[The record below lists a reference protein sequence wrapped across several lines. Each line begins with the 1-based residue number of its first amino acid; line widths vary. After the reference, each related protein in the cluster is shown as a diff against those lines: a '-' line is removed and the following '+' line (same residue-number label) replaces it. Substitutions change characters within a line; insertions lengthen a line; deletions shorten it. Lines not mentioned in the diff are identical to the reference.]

1 MAEQVIIEFISDVSQ
16 LAPAVDQLEKMGKV
30 EKSTAE
36 QFKSTNTEVLKHV
49 KTLEAVNATMGK
61 IGQSG
66 VPLKKT
72 LVDLGAQVKGL
83 SKSFMKDFQQGA
95 KDALHAA
102 GVSAEEFENALNNV
116 TKESTSLKAQLR
128 EMVAALAQMKVSG
141 QDNTEQYRA
150 LAQQAGQL
158 KDAIADANQE
168 VKNFGSDTST
178 LDGVLSLAGGI
189 AGGFAAVQGAA
200 ALFGDESEEL
210 QQTLLRVNAAMA
222 ILQGLQQLQVV
233 LQKESAAATLA
244 NTIATKAQTAATVIY
259 NFVVGSSIGL
269 MKAFRIALA
278 ATGVGLLVLGIVAL
292 VNAFKS
298 SNKELER
305 ANQLLEQQKNL
316 VEAYNEGVK
325 SGIAIEEARA
335 QAAGKSQSD
344 LIRIQ
349 GRGLQIQRAG
359 LIESNQLLAQQR
371 DSLDRSSA
379 AWALLNAQ
387 IFENTQTIR
396 GLDNDIL
403 VKRIELEHTIAQEA
417 LQANVDVAQAR
428 LDGARKNSA
437 AEFSLQR
444 QLERQKAELE
454 IFSAGQ
460 NAAKIIEIRAG
471 LNKKLRDIDR
481 AEREESQKEI
491 LAGIETQ
498 LLEAQAKSKAINE
511 RNTQE
516 EVDLQKKLILTK
528 AKFEAQAEGL
538 NQKQITEIR
547 TKGILDAAKLQRDF
561 NKQSNKEVLE
571 DFISR
576 NNAELQ
582 KVNISEADKLS
593 IIEDNIIAAAQIEL
607 DANEGLSAKIKEI
620 NAKRDRDIKEVR
632 LASIRAVVEYELQLS
647 AAIGGPEQRRLQAVQ
662 DNEKEILRVRI
673 AAIDELLRINSS
685 AIEKRIAALNKERQQ
700 GLIGQ
705 EEYNLSYEK
714 LIDDQAKLFEDAE
727 KKKQDIIKSTTELAK
742 QQAIEL
748 TQTILDVTSEVIGV
762 LDSLF
767 QLQASKENASL
778 EERKNRLQEL
788 RDAGA
793 ITEKEAIVRQKRLE
807 ADERRIKQQQA
818 QREKSV
824 AVFNAAIAI
833 PQAVLKGL
841 TTGGPILAAIYGAL
855 AAAQLAIVASR
866 PLPKFGKG
874 KKNKYEGFGEVGET
888 GTELIQSGGRM
899 YVADK
904 RQIVWLGKDDKVFNP
919 QETIQMLSGSPV
931 NTEKIMPAAS
941 SSKGLKIDY
950 DKFGKAVAKHV
961 STNVY
966 VDGVH
971 EQQIKQQQF
980 TEWQTKR
987 RSWG

>member
-30 EKSTAE
+30 EKSTADH
-36 QFKSTNTEVLKHV
+36 FKSTNTEVLKHV

-72 LVDLGAQVKGL
+72 LVDLGTQVKGL

-102 GVSAEEFENALNNV
+102 GVSAEGFENALNGV
-116 TKESTSLKAQLR
+116 TQESTSLKAQLR

-141 QDNTEQYRA
+141 QDNTAEYKA

-178 LDGVLSLAGGI
+178 LDGVISLAGGI

-210 QQTLLRVNAAMA
+210 QKTLLRVNAAMA

-244 NTIATKAQTAATVIY
+244 NTIATKAQIGVQTLF
-259 NFVVGSSIGL
+259 NFVVGTSTGL
-269 MKAFRIALA
+269 LKAFRIALA
-278 ATGVGLLVLGIVAL
+278 ATGVGLLVIGIIAL
-292 VNAFKS
+292 VDALKS
-298 SNKELER
+298 SNEELEK
-305 ANQLLEQQKNL
+305 ANLLLEQQKNL
-316 VEAYNEGVK
+316 VDAYNEGVQQ
-325 SGIAIEEARA
+325 GVEIEEARA
-335 QAAGKSQSD
+335 EAAGKAQSEI
-344 LIRIQ
+344 IRIQ
-349 GRGLQIQRAG
+349 GRGLQAQRKT
-359 LIESNQLLAQQR
+359 LIESNQLLSEQQR
-371 DSLDRSSA
+371 LLSNTSEEYGK
-379 AWALLNAQ
+379 LNAQ
-387 IFENTQTIR
+387 ILENTAAINSIDNQILIKR
-396 GLDNDIL
+396 INLEKQLADEQAEALKKRQDAAKKAAEDAEKLARERRAAAFEDFKAGIELQLLAAKEGSEEQLELRKSLLRAELQIDLDNEKLTLNQRKLLIQKFFKDRIDAEKKFVGDRERIILENIASDIQA
-403 VKRIELEHTIAQEA
+403 ELQGLEVSNE
-417 LQANVDVAQAR
+417 
-428 LDGARKNSA
+428 RK
-437 AEFSLQR
+437 
-444 QLERQKAELE
+444 LELTETAINLAAELE
-454 IFSAGQ
+454 L
-460 NAAKIIEIRAG
+460 NAAVG
-471 LNKKLRDIDR
+471 N
-481 AEREESQKEI
+481 
-491 LAGIETQ
+491 G
-498 LLEAQAKSKAINE
+498 
-511 RNTQE
+511 
-516 EVDLQKKLILTK
+516 
-528 AKFEAQAEGL
+528 
-538 NQKQITEIR
+538 
-547 TKGILDAAKLQRDF
+547 
-561 NKQSNKEVLE
+561 
-571 DFISR
+571 
-576 NNAELQ
+576 
-582 KVNISEADKLS
+582 
-593 IIEDNIIAAAQIEL
+593 
-607 DANEGLSAKIKEI
+607 AKIAEI
-620 NAKRDRDIKEVR
+620 NAKRDKSIRDARI
-632 LASIRAVVEYELQLS
+632 ASIQAIAEYEIQL
-647 AAIGGPEQRRLQAVQ
+647 ATATNGPDQRRLQAVQ
-662 DNEKEILRVRI
+662 DNEKEILQVRLS
-673 AAIDELLRINSS
+673 AVDELVRINSNGVQ
-685 AIEKRIAALNKERQQ
+685 KRIEALNKERIS
-700 GLIGQ
+700 GLISQ
-705 EEYNLSYEK
+705 KDYNLAYALLTDEQVK
-714 LIDDQAKLFEDAE
+714 ILEDAE
-727 KKKQDIIKSTTELAK
+727 NKKKGIIKSTTELAK

-748 TQTILDVTSEVIGV
+748 TQTILDATSEVIGV

-767 QLQASKENASL
+767 QLQAAKENASL
-778 EERKNRLQEL
+778 EERKSRLQEL
-788 RDAGA
+788 REAGA
-793 ITEKEAIVRQKRLE
+793 ITEKEAIVRQKRFE

-818 QREKSV
+818 QREKTV

-888 GTELIQSGGRM
+888 GTELIQSGGKM

-904 RQIVWLGKDDKVFNP
+904 RQVVWLGKDDKVFNP

-931 NTEKIMPAAS
+931 NTERIMPAATT
-941 SSKGLKIDY
+941 SKGLKIDY